1 MVPQV
6 LAAHVVLAAALKA
19 KATTSSSSS
28 YTLLIL
34 IAAFALIYFL
44 VIRPR
49 SRRQRALQTA
59 SKQAGIGDKI
69 VTVGGLV
76 GTIVAEDGD
85 QITLSTGN
93 GVEVVYLRQAIGR
106 TLAATATS
114 TPTDDEAKEFE
125 GPPPGFENPPSGGGH
140 TEPDVPAGD
149 DHAST
154 GTT

>member
-6 LAAHVVLAAALKA
+6 LAAHVVLAAATKA
-19 KATTSSSSS
+19 KATTSSSSG
-28 YTLLIL
+28 YTEFLIL

-44 VIRPR
+44 VLRPR
-49 SRRQRALQTA
+49 QRRQRAVQSAT
-59 SKQAGIGDKI
+59 KQAAVGDKI
-69 VTVGGLV
+69 VTIGGLV

-85 QITLSTGN
+85 QVTLSTGN

-106 TLAATATS
+106 TLTETHS
-114 TPTDDEAKEFE
+114 DDENAQFE
-125 GPPPGFENPPSGGGH
+125 GPPPGFDGTPSGDGH

>member
-19 KATTSSSSS
+19 KATTSSSSG
-28 YTLLIL
+28 YTEFLIL
-34 IAAFALIYFL
+34 IAGFAAIYFL

-49 SRRQRALQTA
+49 SKRQRQVQTA

-69 VTVGGLV
+69 VTIGGLV

-106 TLAATATS
+106 TLTDAPP
-114 TPTDDEAKEFE
+114 TPTDDVDKEFE
-125 GPPPGFENPPSGGGH
+125 GPPPGFEDAPPAGVH

-149 DHAST
+149 DHAPT